1 MHKSVVIYEYL
12 IYNLNMKYCLVV
24 NKTKPLAQEFA
35 QEFIAELQKRNFKYY
50 FYAGKIEPE
59 TDFAVVFGGD
69 GTILKF
75 IRSSSVS
82 IPVLGINCGKMGFL
96 AESGKS
102 AAEYLD
108 ELVTGN
114 YNLDRRCFL
123 EIECQGEKY
132 YALNEVVIGRA
143 DTINLMDINVDTAAG
158 SLDHYRADGV
168 IVTTPTGSTAYSLS
182 AGGPVLSPK
191 VPAFVVTPICPHSL
205 QSRPIVLS
213 REEIVDIEAS
223 TSGKCVVVVDG
234 ISVFTVDG
242 SVRVR
247 VTGCAEGV
255 DFVRI
260 DKRSFYS
267 IMLSKFSKGR

>member
-1 MHKSVVIYEYL
+1 
-12 IYNLNMKYCLVV
+12 MKYCLVV

-143 DTINLMDINVDTAAG
+143 DTINLMDVNVQTNGG

-168 IVTTPTGSTAYSLS
+168 IVATPTGSTAYSLS

-191 VPAFVVTPICPHSL
+191 VPAFVVTPVCPHSL
-205 QSRPIVLS
+205 QSKAIVLPN
-213 REEIVDIEAS
+213 EEAVEISAS

-234 ISVFTVDG
+234 VSVMTTEKEVC
-242 SVRVR
+242 VRVS
-247 VTGCAEGV
+247 GSKEGV
-255 DFVRI
+255 SFVRI
-260 DKRSFYS
+260 DKRSFYT
-267 IMLSKFSKGR
+267 IMPSKFAKGK

>member
-1 MHKSVVIYEYL
+1 
-12 IYNLNMKYCLVV
+12 MKYCLVI

-35 QEFIAELQKRNFKYY
+35 QGFIDELQKRDFTYY
-50 FYAGKIEPE
+50 LFNGSIEPS

-75 IRSSSVS
+75 IRSSSVGV
-82 IPVLGINCGKMGFL
+82 PVLGINCGKMGFL

-102 AAEYLD
+102 ASEYID
-108 ELVTGN
+108 ELVKGN

-123 EIECQGEKY
+123 EVECQGETY

-143 DTINLMDINVDTAAG
+143 DTINLMDIKIDTADV

-168 IVTTPTGSTAYSLS
+168 IVSTPTGSTAYSLS

-191 VPAFVVTPICPHSL
+191 VPAFLVTPICPHSL
-205 QSRPIVLS
+205 QSKAIVLS

-223 TSGKCVVVVDG
+223 TGGKCAVVVDG
-234 ISVFTVDG
+234 INVLTADAC
-242 SVRVR
+242 VRVR
-247 VTGCAEGV
+247 VTGSSKGV

-267 IMLSKFSKGR
+267 IMLSKFAKGK